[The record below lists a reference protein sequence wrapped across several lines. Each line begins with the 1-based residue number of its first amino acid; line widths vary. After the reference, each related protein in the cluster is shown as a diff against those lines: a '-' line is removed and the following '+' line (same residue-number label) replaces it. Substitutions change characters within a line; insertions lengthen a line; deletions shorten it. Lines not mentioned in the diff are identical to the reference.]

1 MWHAARAEKAEMKK
15 EQEQLAQWKA
25 EAEKIRE
32 QKSGEEDQVRF
43 AFLSSSVGRKDAWD

>member
-25 EAEKIRE
+25 EAEKFRE
-32 QKSGEEDQVRF
+32 QKIGEEDQVHF
-43 AFLSSSVGRKDAWD
+43 AFLSPSLGRKDARD